1 MPEWKLNLF
10 VRVVRARMANEG
22 NTADEILAEYPKLTT
37 DEIQNILSRI

>member
-10 VRVVRARMANEG
+10 VRVVRARVANEG

-37 DEIQNILSRI
+37 DEINEIRANI